1 MKQKL
6 FKIAAFVV
14 FVLLV
19 PVLLVSAL
27 NRGIYIANLVKTVEY
42 ETSDNITCLSDIFS
56 GNNLSDYVLKD
67 LSYENER
74 EEVFGSI
81 FDGENINRD
90 IEGDGIDT
98 EDKTENL
105 AILFSAA
112 GSISLTMELTEK
124 IMLEN
129 RKYDF
134 SESKLS
140 DIECVLQPAG
150 YLQGMDI
157 IKRNDDE
164 ILYGIISLRSD
175 IQPDNNQ
182 LKEVLLLRVNGDD
195 YVITTQYVSEE
206 KIIYGV
212 YIADEVKNLDEFSR
226 ISTKTSLYD
235 SIDNNSYDAFMV
247 EFEFSLSGLVIGNRV
262 LPWLYVVEYSA
273 FAAVALIVFAIV
285 NVKRKRA

>member
-140 DIECVLQPAG
+140 NIECVLQPAG

>member
-14 FVLLV
+14 CVLLV

-42 ETSDNITCLSDIFS
+42 ETSDNITCLSDVFS

-67 LSYENER
+67 LTYENER
-74 EEVFGSI
+74 NEVFGSI

-98 EDKTENL
+98 EDKTENI
-105 AILFSAA
+105 AILFSAS
-112 GSISLTMELTEK
+112 GSISLTTELTEK

-175 IQPDNNQ
+175 IQPENNQ

-206 KIIYGV
+206 KLIYGV

-247 EFEFSLSGLVIGNRV
+247 EFKFSLSGLVIGNQV